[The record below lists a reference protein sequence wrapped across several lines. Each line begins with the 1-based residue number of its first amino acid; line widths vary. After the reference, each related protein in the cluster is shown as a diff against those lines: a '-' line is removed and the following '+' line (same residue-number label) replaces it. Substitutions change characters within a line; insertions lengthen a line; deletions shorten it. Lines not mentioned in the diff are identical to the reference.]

1 MKEINNFI
9 IDSSSLTTAGG
20 SRQYTVFGSPEAV
33 FSIIVIN
40 EAGELYN
47 FPEKTV
53 VSEDTD
59 TIRPKGA
66 FASTPVSLFKQKLN
80 KQGEYTSVI
89 QFPPLSSGD
98 DKYTIVLQAEPGFD
112 TSLSKSLSKN
122 NVYHAA
128 EIYQYFDTTLT
139 FAVASTGSSGTYTAN
154 PPASNETTT
163 GFSTSVTSLKFNRK
177 VNISWPVAL
186 SSSQFVIA
194 RQPEINDFYFT
205 TTKLTSNDNSGR
217 EIEMADISGL
227 SVGMAVSGSGI
238 AAGSVIKKIIPGY
251 KDENKSTATDHV
263 YSIPKALNSE
273 NNAMID
279 SPGGTIFMNN
289 SSSWGL
295 GATLTFKGF
304 GSAHAE
310 AFNNTK
316 FSVSNLAV
324 TIDPVV
330 TTTDS
335 AVSGSATIPI
345 TSTNGIKAA
354 EGVIMSGIGVTGT
367 PHVDAVSAGV
377 NVTASSAQTIENGQ
391 TVTFTGSSRNA
402 TVTADIVVE
411 KFGKD
416 NLTITLELDNILTV
430 G

>member
-1 MKEINNFI
+1 MKEINNFV
-9 IDSSSLTTAGG
+9 IDSSSLTSAGG
-20 SRQYTVFGSPEAV
+20 SRQYTVFGSPDAV
-33 FSIIVIN
+33 FSIVVIN
-40 EAGELYN
+40 EAGQLYN

-59 TIRPKGA
+59 TIRPKGN
-66 FASTPVSLFKQKLN
+66 FTSTPVGLFKQKLN

-89 QFPPLSSGD
+89 QFPPSTD
-98 DKYTIVLQAEPGFD
+98 EKYTVVLQAEPGFD

-128 EIYQYFDTTLT
+128 EIYQYQDTVLT
-139 FAVASTGSSGTYTAN
+139 FAVQSDGSSGTYTSN
-154 PPASNETTT
+154 PPATQEQTT

-177 VNISWPVAL
+177 VNISWSVAL
-186 SSSQFVIA
+186 GSSQFVIA
-194 RQPEINDFYFT
+194 RQPEINDFFFV

-217 EIEMADISGL
+217 EIQMADISGL

-238 AAGSVIKKIIPGY
+238 AAGSIIKKIIPGY
-251 KDENKSTATDHV
+251 KDENKSTATNHV

-289 SSSWGL
+289 SSTWGA

-310 AFNNTK
+310 ASNNTK

-335 AVSGSATIPI
+335 AVSSSTTIPI

-416 NLTITLELDNILTV
+416 NLTIYLELDNILTV

>member
-1 MKEINNFI
+1 MKEINNFV
-9 IDSSSLTTAGG
+9 IDSSSLTSAGG
-20 SRQYTVFGSPEAV
+20 SRQYTVFGSPDAV
-33 FSIIVIN
+33 FSIIAIN
-40 EAGELYN
+40 EAGQLYN
-47 FPEKTV
+47 FPEKTI
-53 VSEDTD
+53 VSEDND
-59 TIRPKGA
+59 TIRPKGN
-66 FASTPVSLFKQKLN
+66 FTSTPVSLFKQKLD

-89 QFPPLSSGD
+89 QFPPATDG
-98 DKYTIVLQAEPGFD
+98 KYTVVLQAEPGFD

-128 EIYQYFDTTLT
+128 EIYQYQDTVLT
-139 FAVASTGSSGTYTAN
+139 FAVQSDGSSGTYTSN
-154 PPASNETTT
+154 PPATQEQTT

-177 VNISWPVAL
+177 VNISWSVAL
-186 SSSQFVIA
+186 GSSQFVIA
-194 RQPEINDFYFT
+194 RQPEINDFFFT
-205 TTKLTSNDNSGR
+205 TTKLTSNDSSGR
-217 EIEMADISGL
+217 EIQMADISGL

-238 AAGSVIKKIIPGY
+238 AAGSIIKKIIPGY

-289 SSSWGL
+289 SSTWGA

-310 AFNNTK
+310 ASNNTK

-335 AVSGSATIPI
+335 AVSSSTTIPI

-354 EGVIMSGIGVTGT
+354 EGVIMSGIGITGT

-416 NLTITLELDNILTV
+416 NLTIYLELDNILTV